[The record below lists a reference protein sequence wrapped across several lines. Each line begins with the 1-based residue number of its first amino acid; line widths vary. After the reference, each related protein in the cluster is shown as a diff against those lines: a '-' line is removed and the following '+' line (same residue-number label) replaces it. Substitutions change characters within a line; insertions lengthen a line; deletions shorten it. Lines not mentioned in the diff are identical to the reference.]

1 MMQRKTET
9 LDIGSKAPAFTLLA
23 ANREGNFLLA
33 DLLARGPLILEFLRG
48 TW

>member
-1 MMQRKTET
+1 MQKKTET
-9 LDIGSKAPAFTLLA
+9 LEIGSQSPSFSLPA

-33 DLLARGPLILEFLRG
+33 DLLAHGPLILEFLRG